1 MHTRTLA
8 LIAALALPSLI
19 AARLFP
25 AQDAGA
31 LILGEGEHRFEW
43 VRNWGVLPEGVTFGN
58 TNGCIVTDS
67 AGRVYINTDSE
78 RAVIVFEADGRF
90 VGTWGEDLAGG
101 LHGMCVVEEA
111 DGEFLYFTHTGRHMV
126 AKATLEG
133 ELLWT
138 LGYPEVSGIYASEN
152 AYKPTSIAVAADGGF
167 FVADGYGKSW
177 IHQYDRKRKY
187 VRSFAGPG
195 GEAGKTRTP
204 HGLSMDLRGD
214 EPLLLV
220 SDRENNRLQWFDLS
234 GEAVRT
240 LEGGLRR
247 PCHTDLFGDEL
258 VVAELAGRVSLFD
271 GEGELIARLGDN
283 PDPNLRANNGVPRER
298 WVAGE
303 FLAPHCVHFDA
314 EGNVYVMDW
323 NALGRIS
330 KLRRLD

>member
-1 MHTRTLA
+1 M
-8 LIAALALPSLI
+8 
-19 AARLFP
+19 
-25 AQDAGA
+25 
-31 LILGEGEHRFEW
+31 
-43 VRNWGVLPEGVTFGN
+43 
-58 TNGCIVTDS
+58 
-67 AGRVYINTDSE
+67 
-78 RAVIVFEADGRF
+78 
-90 VGTWGEDLAGG
+90 
-101 LHGMCVVEEA
+101 
-111 DGEFLYFTHTGRHMV
+111 
-126 AKATLEG
+126 
-133 ELLWT
+133 
-138 LGYPEVSGIYASEN
+138 
-152 AYKPTSIAVAADGGF
+152 
-167 FVADGYGKSW
+167 
-177 IHQYDRKRKY
+177 
-187 VRSFAGPG
+187 RSFAGPG

-283 PDPNLRANNGVPRER
+283 PDPSLRANNGVPRER
-298 WVAGE
+298 WAAGE